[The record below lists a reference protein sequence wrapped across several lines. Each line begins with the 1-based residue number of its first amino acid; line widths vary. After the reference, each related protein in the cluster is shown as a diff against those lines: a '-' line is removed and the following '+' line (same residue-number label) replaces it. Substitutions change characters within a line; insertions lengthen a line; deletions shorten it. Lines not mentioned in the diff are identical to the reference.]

1 MENISQHSNFDNIIQ
16 SLSNLN
22 LNELDLLMSRLIGLR
37 RQKLPSVLTEIES
50 TLLKKIN
57 TPIPVEIQKRY
68 DLLLVK
74 RDDHTLSDEEYSE
87 LLELTNYTEQH
98 TVERLKLL
106 MELSK
111 VRNVS
116 LDDLLD
122 ELELKPLI
130 NVAG

>member
-57 TPIPVEIQKRY
+57 KPIPAEIQKRY
-68 DLLLVK
+68 DLLIVK

>member
-37 RQKLPSVLTEIES
+37 RQKLPSVLTEMES

-57 TPIPVEIQKRY
+57 KPIPAEIQKRY
-68 DLLLVK
+68 DLLIVK

-98 TVERLKLL
+98 AVERLELL
-106 MELSK
+106 LELSK